1 MTSALQE
8 NVCWYGVGSQGSEL
22 DNKLYLTYHSGRPLC
37 LCSRDIGRSPECDSK
52 MSIPDLPNPAEWQPR
67 DSATETLQS
76 AFLKRCV
83 AVERLI
89 GLRTQSEREMNIDN
103 FDSGI
108 GVEDILREELAKIL
122 PSRYN
127 VERGV
132 LVDRDGKTGGD
143 YEIIV
148 FNEAWFPRVKAGA
161 SDLSR
166 RSYYPIEGVYAVG
179 EVKQTL
185 VYATLDS
192 VMKKLVLA
200 HRLFRP
206 PTFAKRLVENRESG
220 ACKHGL
226 SNPLYSFVLATGL
239 ADKVSLESLIDRF
252 YDISKQLK
260 RLEVIR
266 ALCVLGHGTVIWSF
280 RDRVHGGL
288 TPALFM
294 LDDPYEPIVPAY
306 FHVDDVTSALF
317 ALVSNL
323 MLHLFESVLAP
334 EDIPA
339 LYGTA
344 NRKVKGPKS
353 DEIALQPD
361 QDQVESLKTICKHDE

>member
-1 MTSALQE
+1 
-8 NVCWYGVGSQGSEL
+8 
-22 DNKLYLTYHSGRPLC
+22 
-37 LCSRDIGRSPECDSK
+37 
-52 MSIPDLPNPAEWQPR
+52 MSIPDLPNATEWQPR

-76 AFLKRCV
+76 VFLKRCV
-83 AVERLI
+83 AVERSI
-89 GLRTQSEREMNIDN
+89 RVRAQGEREMNIDN
-103 FDSGI
+103 FDSGL

-127 VERGV
+127 VTRGV

-143 YEIIV
+143 YDIVV
-148 FNEAWFPRVKAGA
+148 FNETWFPQVKAGA
-161 SDLSR
+161 TDLSR
-166 RSYYPIEGVYAVG
+166 RNYYPVEGVYAVG

-185 VYATLDS
+185 DYASLDS
-192 VMKKLVLA
+192 AMRKLVLA
-200 HRLFRP
+200 HRLIRP

-220 ACKHGL
+220 SCKHGL

-252 YDISKQLK
+252 YDINKQLK

-266 ALCVLGHGTVIWSF
+266 ALCVLGHGTVVWSF
-280 RDRVHGGL
+280 RDPVQGGL

-294 LDDPYEPIVPAY
+294 LDDLYDPIVPAY

-334 EDIPA
+334 EDIAA
-339 LYGTA
+339 LYGTP
-344 NRKVKGPKS
+344 NRNVKGPKS

-361 QDQVESLKTICKHDE
+361 QDRVESLKTICKHDE